1 MPEQEQERRTTKFA
15 EVENADVQM
24 PQFGETLDAKVV
36 KLGMTTASEIFGE
49 KAESPEQPMLL
60 VFFETNDGVKGT
72 DNLGFYKH
80 PSPKTK
86 LFRYVKQYGQPKV
99 GMAIRIQR
107 NENGYWGIAL

>member
-1 MPEQEQERRTTKFA
+1 MPKYA
-15 EVENADVQM
+15 EVENANVQM

-49 KAESPEQPMLL
+49 KAESQEQPMVLI
-60 VFFETNDGVKGT
+60 FFESEDGVKGS
-72 DNLGFYKH
+72 DNVGFYKH

-86 LFRYVKQYGQPKV
+86 LFRLVKNFGQLKV
-99 GMAIRIQR
+99 GMTIRIQR